1 MAPVA
6 FDHHD
11 SDHSDLGNR
20 DLTLLRLA
28 TCSKAA
34 ARHGRRPARRRRSW
48 RRSPG
53 RSWRPLRLALPTTQE
68 RAVLPRTTERAAHP
82 AFQPAAR
89 SLQWQRLRR
98 APLLCVWAVLA
109 LVFVAS
115 GSASAAVSASPVAPP
130 GATGLQDLLNWT
142 LYGGAIA
149 CAATAMYGF
158 AKMGISHTQQ
168 SYQGANHGKSVAI
181 LGLVGALG
189 LGLTPTVVNGL
200 TAIH

>member
-1 MAPVA
+1 M
-6 FDHHD
+6 
-11 SDHSDLGNR
+11 R
-20 DLTLLRLA
+20 
-28 TCSKAA
+28 
-34 ARHGRRPARRRRSW
+34 ARR
-48 RRSPG
+48 
-53 RSWRPLRLALPTTQE
+53 
-68 RAVLPRTTERAAHP
+68 
-82 AFQPAAR
+82 R
-89 SLQWQRLRR
+89 SLQWQRR
-98 APLLCVWAVLA
+98 ARTLLALLLCIAASA
-109 LVFVAS
+109 LVLPAA
-115 GSASAAVSASPVAPP
+115 ASAAVSASPVAPP

-149 CAATAMYGF
+149 CAATSMYGF